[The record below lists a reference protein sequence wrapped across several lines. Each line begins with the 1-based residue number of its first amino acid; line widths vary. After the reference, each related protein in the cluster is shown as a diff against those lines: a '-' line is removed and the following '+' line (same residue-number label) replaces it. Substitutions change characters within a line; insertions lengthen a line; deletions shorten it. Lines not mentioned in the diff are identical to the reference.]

1 MSRYWRGYLHLLDK
15 YPLTTK
21 SLSTGVLMG
30 TGDILAQRIDFHFKQ
45 QSLNK
50 DNNNTNDDNRFKID
64 YQRVLTMTSVGVLFS
79 GPVLHYWY
87 TSLDKIVVG
96 SGKTV
101 YIKKMLLDQGVFA
114 PIVISCFMGI
124 MNTIHGKSLADTEQ
138 KIKNDLFYAM
148 KANWMLWP
156 AAQLINF
163 SLVPPNLRVLYT
175 SVVSIFW
182 NIFLS
187 HLGHK
192 E

>member
-1 MSRYWRGYLHLLDK
+1 
-15 YPLTTK
+15 
-21 SLSTGVLMG
+21 MG
-30 TGDILAQRIDFHFKQ
+30 TGDILAQRIDHHFKQ
-45 QSLNK
+45 QQQQLEILDDK
-50 DNNNTNDDNRFKID
+50 DKKKENEFKID
-64 YQRVLTMTSVGVLFS
+64 YQRVLTMTSVGICFS

-96 SGKTV
+96 TGRSV

-114 PIVISCFMGI
+114 PVVISCFMGI
-124 MNTIHGKSLADTEQ
+124 MNTIHGKSLQDTQ
-138 KIKNDLFYAM
+138 TKIKNDLFYAL

-175 SVVSIFW
+175 SIVSIFW